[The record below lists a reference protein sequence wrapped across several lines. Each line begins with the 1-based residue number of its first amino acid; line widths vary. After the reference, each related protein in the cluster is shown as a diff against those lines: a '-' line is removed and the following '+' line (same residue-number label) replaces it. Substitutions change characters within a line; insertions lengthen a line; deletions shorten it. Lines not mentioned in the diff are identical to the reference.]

1 MTIIGKN
8 KWEGLTASGNKEST
22 RAYETQINYVRGV
35 NAPVLAPGMKPIK
48 HNGTTWV
55 ETTENDSEWYDYAN
69 KKWANARTKDG
80 SMWVWIPRYIYKI
93 TSGWHSS
100 STGTIEVK
108 FSISKGIDDTLG
120 GTVTLVNTGSAA
132 DSNGTWT
139 RHPAFTFDDTEL
151 TGIWAGKFESTAVE
165 GVDNGYEELGL
176 CSNSKDNV
184 TTKTIKIISTV
195 PSWRCITIDNA
206 FTAVRKNQ
214 AVYMVGPRQVG

>member
-1 MTIIGKN
+1 MLNIDASNYEKIIVKEVNKELYVTIIGKN

-48 HNGTTWV
+48 WNGTTWV

-100 STGTIEVK
+100 STGTIEVQ
-108 FSISKGIDDTLG
+108 FSKGIDDTLG
-120 GTVTLVNTGSAA
+120 GTVTLVNTGRAT

-139 RHPAFTFDDTEL
+139 SHPAFTFGDTEL
-151 TGIWAGKFESTAVE
+151 TGIWVAKYEATAEGLLSSSTTCN
-165 GVDNGYEELGL
+165 GGDN
-176 CSNSKDNV
+176 
-184 TTKTIKIISTV
+184 TQIK
-195 PSWRCITIDNA
+195 
-206 FTAVRKNQ
+206 Q
-214 AVYMVGPRQVG
+214 